1 MALTFRRLAGV
12 AIIAIL
18 PMTQASAQ
26 EATVGRDMGATR
38 EEAMEALRQLNS
50 QARNP
55 AAGECLPREEANADT
70 LMKIHTE
77 LMQASLA
84 CTQSY
89 ADPTLYDQYQAFN
102 ARNEEMLTDAEER
115 LTRYFNATEGGNGPA
130 LFDEYRTALA
140 NEESQFLNR
149 YSTESYCRIRE
160 SRFNSLIDAE
170 GDPLETY
177 ITTSAGMQL
186 ARDGCL

>member
-1 MALTFRRLAGV
+1 MILTFRHLAGA
-12 AIIAIL
+12 AIIATL
-18 PMTQASAQ
+18 PMAQAAAQ
-26 EATVGRDMGATR
+26 EATPGRDMGATR

-55 AAGECLPREEANADT
+55 VAGECLPREEANADM
-70 LMKIHTE
+70 LMKLHTE
-77 LMQASLA
+77 LMQSSLA
-84 CTQSY
+84 CAQTY
-89 ADPTLYDQYQAFN
+89 ADPTLYDQYRAFT
-102 ARNEEMLTDAEER
+102 ARNEEMLTEAEER
-115 LTRYFNATEGGNGPA
+115 LVRHFNATEGGDGPA

-170 GDPLETY
+170 GNRLEVY
-177 ITTSAGMQL
+177 VTSAAGMQL